1 MPKLIPVLLFICGLL
16 AVFLGVWQFE
26 SLPLTGADR
35 AALIGAGALVAGWAA
50 CMFDEVKN
58 G

>member
-1 MPKLIPVLLFICGLL
+1 MPKFIPALLFICGLI
-16 AVFLGVWQFE
+16 AVFLGVWQFD
-26 SLPLTGADR
+26 SLALTNGDR

>member
-16 AVFLGVWQFE
+16 AVFLGLWQFE
-26 SLPLTGADR
+26 SLLLTSADR

>member
-1 MPKLIPVLLFICGLL
+1 MPKSIPVLLFICGLL

-50 CMFDEVKN
+50 GMFDEVKN